1 MDLKDV
7 AKTFGLTVRGLA
19 EVLGYTTQ
27 GLYIS
32 TRRPPGNGSN
42 RRKLALQIL
51 EFRSQVEYQK
61 DLQMAEVKRIE
72 REKAIEELAIIFQIH
87 HRNSRSCDRFKCND
101 APNCNGDV
109 CATCEYHRCEFC
121 RHFEMCLEQGKLP
134 IKEEE

>member
-7 AKTFGLTVRGLA
+7 ATTFGLTVRGLA

-42 RRKLALQIL
+42 RRKQALQIL
-51 EFRSQVEYQK
+51 DLRNVVEYQK
-61 DLQMAEVKRIE
+61 DLQMAEVKRRE

-87 HRNSRSCDRFKCND
+87 HRNSRSCDSFKCSD
-101 APNCNGDV
+101 SPYCKDDV
-109 CATCEYHRCEFC
+109 CTTCEYHRCEFC
-121 RHFEMCLEQGKLP
+121 RHFDMCLEQGKLP
-134 IKEEE
+134 NKEEK